1 MAEMQEYLLK
11 AGTLME
17 ALPYIREFSG
27 KTVVIKYGGAAM
39 AGKERMSSFAEN
51 IVLLQYV
58 GIRPVIVHG
67 GGPQIDR
74 MLEKLSIPSRR
85 NEGLRVTSP
94 EAMEVVE
101 MVLGGM
107 VNKQI
112 VALINLYG
120 GKAVGLTGKDGDLI
134 RARKRF
140 APSPA
145 GVDTPPLDL
154 GMVGDVVQV
163 RPGVLRALEENGF
176 VPVIAPIGVGSE
188 GEAYNINGD
197 TVAAEVAG
205 ALSAEKLILLTDV
218 PGVMDARGE
227 LVSTMT
233 ADETVAAIRGGTI
246 TGGMIPKVE
255 CGLTALGKGVR
266 KVHILDGRVPHSVL
280 LEIFTDAGIGTEI
293 NPPEPEKR
301 GA

>member
-1 MAEMQEYLLK
+1 MEDMQEYLQK
-11 AGTLME
+11 ARTLTE

-39 AGKERMSSFAEN
+39 VGEERMSSFAEN

-58 GIRPVIVHG
+58 GIRPVVVHG

-74 MLEKLSIPSRR
+74 MLEKLSIPFQR

-94 EAMEVVE
+94 DAMEVVE
-101 MVLGGM
+101 MVLGGT
-107 VNKQI
+107 VNKRI
-112 VALINLYG
+112 VALINLFG
-120 GKAVGLTGKDGDLI
+120 GKAVGLTGKDGGLI
-134 RARKRF
+134 RARKHF
-140 APSPA
+140 ASSPA
-145 GVDTPPLDL
+145 GGAAAPLDL
-154 GMVGDVVQV
+154 GLVGDVVEV
-163 RPGVLRALEENGF
+163 RPDILRTLERSGF
-176 VPVIAPIGVGSE
+176 VPVIAPIGVGE
-188 GEAYNINGD
+188 QGEAYNINGD

-218 PGVMDARGE
+218 PGVMDPQGN

-233 ADETVAAIRGGTI
+233 ADETASSIKGGTI

-293 NPPEPEKR
+293 IPPES
-301 GA
+301 GT

>member
-1 MAEMQEYLLK
+1 MKDMQEYLQK
-11 AGTLME
+11 ARTLTE

-39 AGKERMSSFAEN
+39 VGEERMSSFAEN

-58 GIRPVIVHG
+58 GIRPVVVHG

-74 MLEKLSIPSRR
+74 MLEKLSIPFQRK
-85 NEGLRVTSP
+85 EGLRVTSP
-94 EAMEVVE
+94 DAMEVVE
-101 MVLGGM
+101 MVLGGT
-107 VNKQI
+107 VNKRI
-112 VALINLYG
+112 VSLINLFG
-120 GKAVGLTGKDGDLI
+120 GKAVGLTGKDGELI
-134 RARKRF
+134 RARKHF

-145 GVDTPPLDL
+145 GGAAPPLDL
-154 GMVGDVVQV
+154 GLVGDVVEV
-163 RPGVLRALEENGF
+163 RPDILRTLERSGF
-176 VPVIAPIGVGSE
+176 VPVIAPIGVGGQ

-218 PGVMDARGE
+218 PGVMDPQGD

-233 ADETVAAIRGGTI
+233 ADDTAAAIMGGTI

-266 KVHILDGRVPHSVL
+266 KVHIIDGRVPHSVI

-293 NPPEPEKR
+293 IPVEPGE
-301 GA
+301 

>member
-1 MAEMQEYLLK
+1 MKDMKEYLQK
-11 AGTLME
+11 ARTLTE

-39 AGKERMSSFAEN
+39 VGEERMSSFAEN

-58 GIRPVIVHG
+58 GIRPVVVHG

-74 MLEKLSIPSRR
+74 MLEKLSIPFQRK
-85 NEGLRVTSP
+85 EGLRVTSP
-94 EAMEVVE
+94 DAMEVVE
-101 MVLGGM
+101 MVLGGT
-107 VNKQI
+107 VNKRI
-112 VALINLYG
+112 VALINLFG
-120 GKAVGLTGKDGDLI
+120 GKAVGLTGKDGELI
-134 RARKRF
+134 RARKHF

-145 GVDTPPLDL
+145 GGAAPPLDL
-154 GMVGDVVQV
+154 GLVGDVVEV
-163 RPGVLRALEENGF
+163 RPDILRTLERSGF
-176 VPVIAPIGVGSE
+176 VPVIAPIGVGE
-188 GEAYNINGD
+188 QGVAYNINGD

-218 PGVMDARGE
+218 AGVMDPQGN

-233 ADETVAAIRGGTI
+233 ADDTAAAILGGTI

-266 KVHILDGRVPHSVL
+266 KVHILDGRVPHSVI

-293 NPPEPEKR
+293 IPAES
-301 GA
+301 GT

>member
-1 MAEMQEYLLK
+1 M
-11 AGTLME
+11 
-17 ALPYIREFSG
+17 
-27 KTVVIKYGGAAM
+27 
-39 AGKERMSSFAEN
+39 
-51 IVLLQYV
+51 
-58 GIRPVIVHG
+58 GIRPVVVHG

-74 MLEKLSIPSRR
+74 MLEKLAIPSRR
-85 NEGLRVTSP
+85 KEGLRVTSP

-101 MVLGGM
+101 MVLGGT

-112 VALINLYG
+112 VSLINLYG

-134 RARKRF
+134 RARKHF
-140 APSPA
+140 APSSA
-145 GVDTPPLDL
+145 GADAPPVDL
-154 GMVGDVVQV
+154 GLVGEVVEV
-163 RPGVLRALEENGF
+163 RPAVLRALEGNGF
-176 VPVIAPIGVGSE
+176 VPVIAPIGVGAK

-205 ALSAEKLILLTDV
+205 AISAEKLILLTDV
-218 PGVMDARGE
+218 PGVMDSRGE

-233 ADETVAAIRGGTI
+233 ADQTVAAVQDGTI

-293 NPPEPEKR
+293 TPPGPGE
-301 GA
+301 

>member
-1 MAEMQEYLLK
+1 MTEMQGYLRK
-11 AGTLME
+11 ARTLVE

-27 KTVVIKYGGAAM
+27 KTIVIKYGGAAM
-39 AGKERMSSFAEN
+39 AGEERMSSFAED

-58 GIRPVIVHG
+58 GIHPVIVHG

-74 MLEKLSIPSRR
+74 MLERLSIPFERK
-85 NEGLRVTSP
+85 EGLRVTSP
-94 EAMEVVE
+94 AAMEVVE
-101 MVLGGM
+101 MVLGGT

-112 VALINLYG
+112 VALINLFG
-120 GKAVGLTGKDGDLI
+120 GKAVGLTGKDGELI
-134 RARKRF
+134 RARKYL
-140 APSPA
+140 ASPPA
-145 GVDTPPLDL
+145 GGPSAPLDL
-154 GMVGDVVQV
+154 GLVGDVVEI

-176 VPVIAPIGVGSE
+176 VPVIAPIGVGAG

-218 PGVMDARGE
+218 PGVMDARGQ

-233 ADETVAAIRGGTI
+233 ADETIAAIGDGTI

-255 CGLTALGKGVR
+255 CVLRALDKGVR

-293 NPPEPEKR
+293 TPPGGGR
-301 GA
+301 VA

>member
-1 MAEMQEYLLK
+1 MEDMQGYLQK
-11 AGTLME
+11 ARTLTE

-39 AGKERMSSFAEN
+39 VGEERMSSFAEN

-58 GIRPVIVHG
+58 GIRPVVVHG

-74 MLEKLSIPSRR
+74 MLEKLSIPFQRK
-85 NEGLRVTSP
+85 EGLRVTSP
-94 EAMEVVE
+94 DAMEVVE
-101 MVLGGM
+101 MVLGGT
-107 VNKQI
+107 VNKRI
-112 VALINLYG
+112 VSLINLFG
-120 GKAVGLTGKDGDLI
+120 GKAVGLTGKDGELI
-134 RARKRF
+134 RARKHF

-145 GVDTPPLDL
+145 GGAAPPLDL
-154 GMVGDVVQV
+154 GLVGDVVEV
-163 RPGVLRALEENGF
+163 RPDILRTLERSGF
-176 VPVIAPIGVGSE
+176 VPVIAPIGVGE
-188 GEAYNINGD
+188 QGEAYNINGD

-218 PGVMDARGE
+218 PGVMDPQGD

-233 ADETVAAIRGGTI
+233 ADDTAAAILGGTI

-266 KVHILDGRVPHSVL
+266 KVHIIDGRVPHSVI

-293 NPPEPEKR
+293 IPAEP

>member
-1 MAEMQEYLLK
+1 MEDMQEYLQK
-11 AGTLME
+11 ARTLTE

-39 AGKERMSSFAEN
+39 VGEERMSSFAEN

-58 GIRPVIVHG
+58 GIRPVVVHG

-74 MLEKLSIPSRR
+74 MLEKLSIPFQRK
-85 NEGLRVTSP
+85 EGLRVTSP
-94 EAMEVVE
+94 DAMEVVE
-101 MVLGGM
+101 MVLGGT
-107 VNKQI
+107 VNKWI
-112 VALINLYG
+112 VALINLFG
-120 GKAVGLTGKDGDLI
+120 GKAVGLTGKDGKLI
-134 RARKRF
+134 RARKHF

-145 GVDTPPLDL
+145 GGAAPPLDL
-154 GMVGDVVQV
+154 GLVGDVVEV
-163 RPGVLRALEENGF
+163 RPDILRTLERSGF
-176 VPVIAPIGVGSE
+176 VPVIAPIGVGE
-188 GEAYNINGD
+188 QGEAYNINGD

-205 ALSAEKLILLTDV
+205 ALAAEKLILLTDV
-218 PGVMDARGE
+218 PGVMDPQGN

-233 ADETVAAIRGGTI
+233 ADDTAAAIMGGTI

-255 CGLTALGKGVR
+255 CGLTALGKGVK

-293 NPPEPEKR
+293 IPAEP